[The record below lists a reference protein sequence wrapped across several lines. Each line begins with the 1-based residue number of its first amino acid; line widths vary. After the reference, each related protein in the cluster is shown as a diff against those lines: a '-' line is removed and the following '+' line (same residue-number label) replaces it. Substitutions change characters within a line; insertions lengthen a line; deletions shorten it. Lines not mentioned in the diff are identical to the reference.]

1 MIILK
6 YLRANNFKSLR
17 SVQLHFPERGSVL
30 IEGQNE
36 AGKSTLFEAVYVA
49 LYGKPLV
56 GEETVARQDEVIQ
69 HGQTSALVQLAFNVG
84 QQALTV
90 TRHFE
95 RGKTQQATLKIQRPG
110 TPEEVIQ
117 RARAVND
124 RVLKELGNLDGDSL
138 RNSCFVEQKEL
149 GRIEDLV
156 PADRER
162 AVQKLLGL
170 DRLTRMMDELKFKRE
185 QRVELELAELR
196 LQLAQLQAEGEA
208 AAARE
213 TELAER
219 LDAVKIAGHVWRL
232 GGLAVHQA
240 ELEAALDAC
249 ALRVQHARDRLTRCE
264 ELKQQIESCDQASQ
278 RLMAIDHA
286 RGELRRSGEELARLE
301 RIELVELPAAR
312 AYMSDVSIAA
322 EAVAQTLQ
330 ARLLVQQA
338 KTAQSEA
345 QRQLVELE
353 QAEEEQ
359 QRKERALSNA
369 QARLTQRHAD
379 ADAERQRLTQ
389 QLGALEEKRALLE
402 QALTLVRQWEIT
414 CEQRDTIQKEIAAAE
429 DRRRELLRLQAAVQ
443 QREREVQNAETAASR
458 AEQETQQ
465 TMNTVRLATAHEALT
480 AWVRLKRVEMA
491 VSGYAMNQGM
501 LFARREEAEAAL
513 TAAHNRTRLPFYA
526 GISLTMLALL
536 AFILGVLWLPALV
549 IFAFLLGGPIAA
561 WLWFIRTRKSVQE
574 CSAAL
579 DQCER
584 ELQSLD
590 MQRQA
595 AIQTGGDPATLRYY
609 EQHLQASGFAI
620 PPDVEAGGYLQEKL
634 RQQLGTLPVH
644 HALQE
649 AAQRAQGNLS
659 RLTEQLRQAR
669 IIAEESRK
677 ALSLAQ
683 QTGDPATEIDAL
695 QVRLAERERSVTTA
709 AQQAQQFW
717 MSGQWPTTSY
727 AVQEALAT
735 CQADLRAVKVAQE
748 QHEST
753 AASLIQESEADQ
765 TKAEEAVRRAQD
777 LVSTRGASDPA
788 AEVSRAQEALSKTE
802 EVCRQQEA
810 AMFLLL
816 QKVDMQSETAVE
828 LERGRAEARVQ
839 SLERDYA
846 RYPLLQ
852 EEYQEQKACFSQD
865 LVLASTQ
872 LKDLLGAC
880 QRLEVTGLP
889 SLPVIP
895 DERESAF
902 PYEQALRTML
912 NAIRSALQNAL
923 NAMDE
928 SGTRTALYAA
938 LGEQGQIDQ
947 QIKSSKDDVQQNQK
961 AITTILTG
969 RGLMHPSTYTSDSL
983 IACWPLI
990 AAVSP
995 GEESQVTGELEQAR
1009 KHLYAVDQ
1017 QARALAGKLHQ
1028 PGTPLDMD
1036 ECQQKVNELR
1046 EERQVCEWGAKFI
1059 QETKDRIARHV
1070 LPITERNMQP
1080 LLQQLTGGRYRDVRL
1095 TPEESNDQSST
1106 MDYRIR
1112 VWDRAAGRFVA
1123 KNLFSGGTRDQCSL
1137 ALRLAFALA
1146 TLPQELGVAPGF
1158 IFLDEPLSAFDAQRA
1173 QALVELL
1180 TTGIIAQQFNQ
1191 VVLISHSHAFDRDA
1205 FHYHVRMEG
1214 GQVIESDLPQE
1225 APEREALPALATAAL
1240 K

>member
-17 SVQLHFPERGSVL
+17 SVHLLFPERGSVL

-69 HGQTSALVQLAFNVG
+69 HGQTSAIVQLAFSVG

-95 RGKTQQATLKIQRPG
+95 RGKAQQATLKIQRPG

-170 DRLTRMMDELKFKRE
+170 DRLTRMMDELRFKRE
-185 QRVELELAELR
+185 QRVELELAEHR

-208 AAARE
+208 ATARE

-219 LDAVKIAGHVWRL
+219 LDAVKIAGHMRRL
-232 GGLAVHQA
+232 GGLAVQRA

-249 ALRVQHARDRLTRCE
+249 ASRVQHARDRLTRCE
-264 ELKQQIESCDQASQ
+264 ELKQQIANCDQASQ

-301 RIELVELPAAR
+301 RIGLVELPAAR
-312 AYMSDVSIAA
+312 AYLSDVSIAA
-322 EAVAQTLQ
+322 EAVAQTAQ
-330 ARLLVQQA
+330 ARLLVQRA

-345 QRQLVELE
+345 QRQLAELE

-359 QRKERALSNA
+359 QRKEQALSNA

-389 QLGALEEKRALLE
+389 QLGALEEKSAILE
-402 QALTLVRQWEIT
+402 QALTLVRQWEIA
-414 CEQRDTIQKEIAAAE
+414 CEQRDTIQKGIAVAE
-429 DRRRELLRLQAAVQ
+429 NRRQELLRLQAAVQ

-458 AEQETQQ
+458 AEQELQQ
-465 TMNTVRLATAHEALT
+465 VMNAVRLATAHETLT
-480 AWVRLKRVEMA
+480 AWIRLKRVEMA
-491 VSGYAMNQGM
+491 VSDYARHQGM
-501 LFARREEAEAAL
+501 LFDQRQAAEAAL
-513 TAAHNRTRLPFYA
+513 ATAHNRTRLPFYA
-526 GISLTMLALL
+526 GISLTALALL
-536 AFILGVLWLPALV
+536 ALILGVLWLPALV
-549 IFAFLLGGPIAA
+549 LFACLLGGAIAS
-561 WLWFIRTRKSVQE
+561 WLWFMRARKSVQGR
-574 CSAAL
+574 SAEL

-584 ELQSLD
+584 ELQRLD

-609 EQHLQASGFAI
+609 EQQLQAFGFAI
-620 PPDVEAGGYLQEKL
+620 PVNAEAGGYFQEEL
-634 RQQLGTLPVH
+634 RQQLGATPGP

-649 AAQRAQGNLS
+649 EAQRAQGNYI

-669 IIAEESRK
+669 ILAEESRK

-695 QVRLAERERSVTTA
+695 QERFAERERSVTTA
-709 AQQAQQFW
+709 TQQAQQFW
-717 MSGQWPTTSY
+717 VKGPWPTTSY

-735 CQADLRAVKVAQE
+735 CQAELRAANTAQE
-748 QHEST
+748 QHER
-753 AASLIQESEADQ
+753 AAVRLIQEAEADQ
-765 TKAEEAVRRAQD
+765 TKAEEAVQQAQD
-777 LVSTRGASDPA
+777 LVATRSASDPA
-788 AEVSRAQEALSKTE
+788 AEVTHAQEALSKTE
-802 EVCRQQEA
+802 AVCRQQEA
-810 AMFLLL
+810 AMLLLL
-816 QKVDMQSETAVE
+816 QKVDIQSETAVE
-828 LERGRAEARVQ
+828 PERGRAEARVQ

-852 EEYQEQKACFSQD
+852 EEYQEQKASFSQD
-865 LVLASTQ
+865 LVSASTQ

-880 QRLEVTGLP
+880 QHLEVTGLP
-889 SLPVIP
+889 SLPVLP
-895 DERESAF
+895 EERESAF
-902 PYEQALRTML
+902 PYEQALRTTL
-912 NAIRSALQNAL
+912 NATGSALQHAL

-928 SGTRTALYAA
+928 SGTRTALDAA
-938 LGEQGQIDQ
+938 LGEQGQIEQ
-947 QIKSSKDDVQQNQK
+947 QIKSSKADVQQNQQ
-961 AITTILTG
+961 AIATILTG

-990 AAVSP
+990 TAVSP
-995 GEESQVTGELEQAR
+995 DEESQVTGELEQAR
-1009 KHLYAVDQ
+1009 NHLYAVDQ
-1017 QARALAGKLHQ
+1017 QARALADKLHH
-1028 PGTPLDMD
+1028 PGTPLDSD
-1036 ECQQKVNELR
+1036 ECQQKVDELH
-1046 EERQVCEWGAKFI
+1046 EERKICEWGAKFI

-1214 GQVIESDLPQE
+1214 GQVVESDLPQE
-1225 APEREALPALATAAL
+1225 APEREALAVSAMATL
-1240 K
+1240 